1 MIGPDVIAAS
11 GALPTQQAGQA
22 PSAGSSSGGGNGG
35 LSSLGGDAF
44 MNLLVAQMRYQNP
57 FGDKQD
63 PSKMLQQTAQFTQ
76 VETMTRL
83 AESQQQVKGLAQ
95 ASLGA
100 EMLGKEVTAVS
111 GEDGEVTGTVDG
123 LRFSDQGP
131 VLSVEGSEVALS
143 SVTSVGEVA
152 TGGGSDSSGDQ
163 ATTGGSNTA

>member
-11 GALPTQQAGQA
+11 GALSTQQAGQA
-22 PSAGSSSGGGNGG
+22 SSAGSSSGGGNG

-100 EMLGKEVTAVS
+100 DMLGKEVTAVS
-111 GEDGEVTGTVDG
+111 GEDGEVSGTVDG

-131 VLSVEGSEVALS
+131 VLSVDGSEVALS

-152 TGGGSDSSGDQ
+152 TDGGSDSSGDQ